1 MITTFLLLIY
11 FEYLY
16 LDVRYN
22 ALYRINEEKRKKE
35 FVDNPRH
42 YRKLEKR
49 KNILTFINVFQ

>member
-11 FEYLY
+11 FKYMY

-35 FVDNPRH
+35 FVDNPK
-42 YRKLEKR
+42 YDRKLEKR
-49 KNILTFINVFQ
+49 KNIPTFINIFH